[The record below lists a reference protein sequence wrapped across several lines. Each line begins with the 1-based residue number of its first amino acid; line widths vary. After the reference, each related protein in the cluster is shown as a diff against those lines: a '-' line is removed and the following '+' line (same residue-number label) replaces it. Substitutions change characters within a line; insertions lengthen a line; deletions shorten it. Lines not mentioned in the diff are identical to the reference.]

1 MPRATTAT
9 PSPAEEPA
17 DLDLDHDHG
26 EAWEREI
33 DRRMEDVR
41 EGRVETIPAEQVFAE
56 IDAALAKRARP
67 TARRR
72 VGSSTR

>member
-1 MPRATTAT
+1 
-9 PSPAEEPA
+9 
-17 DLDLDHDHG
+17 
-26 EAWEREI
+26 
-33 DRRMEDVR
+33 VR